1 MKERHGDRAAPEGGG
16 AGRFGGHL
24 LGRLLDRAA
33 AVQPR
38 LFASVVTQELSA
50 AGGRDAVL
58 LLQDYEQLFLSP
70 LSHDGCASTGPQP
83 IVGSPA
89 GQAFVEERLVARPEA
104 DGLRVY
110 LPLTDGG
117 DSLGVLALS
126 VDRLDDR
133 ERADLTR
140 LATLVASLLTS
151 RDRSTDLFTRARR
164 RRPMTVAA
172 EIQWSLL
179 PPLTMSVPE
188 VEVAGFLEPAYEVAG
203 DSFDYA
209 LNGDTLH
216 AAVIDAMGH
225 GLKAAVMA
233 TAAIG
238 AYRHARRAGVGLA
251 EIYAY
256 MDEVIADQFDPEHFA
271 TAQMMR
277 LDVPTGRLQWV
288 NAGHPAPLLV
298 RDHDVV
304 RILDGPTTLPVGF
317 GGEKPLVS
325 EVNLQPGDRIVCFT
339 DGVVEEHTSGGIQF
353 GRTQLIDI
361 AARVGRA
368 GNGLAATTRAL
379 SHALKAARGGRTSD
393 DATIFLIEWRGP
405 GR

>member
-1 MKERHGDRAAPEGGG
+1 MQP
-16 AGRFGGHL
+16 HL
-24 LGRLLDRAA
+24 LALVIAQELAA
-33 AVQPR
+33 AGA
-38 LFASVVTQELSA
+38 L
-50 AGGRDAVL
+50 DAVL
-58 LLQDYEQLFLSP
+58 LFQDYEQLLLVP
-70 LSHDGCASTGPQP
+70 LSHDGCASAHPQP
-83 IVGSPA
+83 IIGSPA
-89 GQAFVEERLVARPEA
+89 GRALVEERLVALPEA

-117 DSLGVLALS
+117 DHLGVLALS
-126 VDRLDDR
+126 VDRLDDGERR
-133 ERADLTR
+133 ELTR

-151 RDRSTDLFTRARR
+151 RDRSTDWFTRARR
-164 RRPMTVAA
+164 RRPMSVAA

-238 AYRHARRAGVGLA
+238 AYRHARRAAVGLA

-277 LDVPTGRLQWV
+277 LDVPSGRLQWV

-304 RILDGPTTLPVGF
+304 RVLDSPTTLPVGF

>member
-1 MKERHGDRAAPEGGG
+1 MEERHGDPAAPEAGS

-24 LGRLLDRAA
+24 LGRLLVRAA

-38 LFASVVTQELSA
+38 LLASVVTQELA
-50 AGGRDAVL
+50 VAGGRDAVL
-58 LLQDYEQLFLSP
+58 LLQDYEQLLLVP
-70 LSHDGCASTGPQP
+70 LSDDGCASTGPQP

-89 GQAFVEERLVARPEA
+89 GRAFVEERLIVLPEA
-104 DGLRVY
+104 DGLRLY
-110 LPLTDGG
+110 LPLRDGG

-133 ERADLTR
+133 ERPELTR
-140 LATLVASLLTS
+140 LAALVAGLLTS
-151 RDRSTDLFTRARR
+151 RDRFTDLFTRARR
-164 RRPMTVAA
+164 RRPMSVAA

-188 VEVAGFLEPAYEVAG
+188 VEVAGFLEPAYKVAG

-251 EIYAY
+251 EIYAH

-271 TAQMMR
+271 TAQMMQ
-277 LDVPTGRLQWV
+277 LDSSTGRLQWV

-298 RDHDVV
+298 REHDVV
-304 RILDGPTTLPVGF
+304 RILDSPTTLPVGF

-325 EVNLQPGDRIVCFT
+325 EVGLQPGDRIVCFT
-339 DGVVEEHTSGGIQF
+339 DGVVEEHAPGGTQF
-353 GRTQLIDI
+353 GRGQLIDI

-368 GNGLAATTRAL
+368 GNGLAATARAL

-393 DATIFLIEWRGP
+393 DATIFLVEWRGP